1 MIESDSTLKEKVKT
15 LLEESLFCINNDE
28 VFLHPAVIGDCV
40 KSLIGTDLENPYI
53 DLLDWLGGEVEKSD
67 KKEASKP
74 SKPIEA
80 QTTSYKQL
88 QEALVLKDKL
98 LIEDILTRLS
108 LLTDG
113 TQLIEVLIQMS
124 LQQTGKSFTSIWRI
138 YKILNFIEV
147 KDRLHSY
154 KAMCDFILKD
164 DFREDS
170 FIKDEI
176 SHEEVFHISDDY
188 FNIVIFSHILD
199 CKNHSFIRKDELLL
213 ALNNMMSYIGTNK
226 GKNTLEIHEK
236 SMQKDRGIV
245 LNKIRSD
252 SLTLSRKNILIL
264 DCIRMLIKNSPTIND
279 KIIDFMYKQLKS
291 S

>member
-1 MIESDSTLKEKVKT
+1 MIESQSTLKEKVKT

-28 VFLHPAVIGDCV
+28 IFLHPAVIGDCV

-53 DLLDWLGGEVEKSD
+53 DLLDWLGGEVGESD
-67 KKEASKP
+67 KKETPKP
-74 SKPIEA
+74 SKPVEA

-88 QEALVLKDKL
+88 QEALVCKDKK

-108 LLTDG
+108 VLTDG

-124 LQQTGKSFTSIWRI
+124 LHQTGKTFTSIWRI

-147 KDRLHSY
+147 EDRLHSY
-154 KAMCDFILKD
+154 KVMCDFILKD

-170 FIKDEI
+170 FIKDEM
-176 SHEEVFHISDDY
+176 SHQEVFYISDDY

-213 ALNNMMSYIGTNK
+213 ALNNMMGYIGASK
-226 GKNTLEIHEK
+226 GKNTLEVHKK
-236 SMQKDRGIV
+236 SMQKDRKSV
-245 LNKIRSD
+245 LDKIRSN

-264 DCIRMLIKNSPTIND
+264 DCIRMLIKNSPAIND
-279 KIIDFMYKQLKS
+279 EIIDFMYKQLKS
-291 S
+291 N

>member
-1 MIESDSTLKEKVKT
+1 MIESQSTLKEKVKT

-53 DLLDWLGGEVEKSD
+53 DLLDWLGGEVGKSD

-74 SKPIEA
+74 SKPIET

-88 QEALVLKDKL
+88 QEALVCKDKK

-108 LLTDG
+108 VLTDG

-124 LQQTGKSFTSIWRI
+124 LHQTGKSFVSIWRI
-138 YKILNFIEV
+138 YKILNFIEI

-154 KAMCDFILKD
+154 KVMCDFILND
-164 DFREDS
+164 DFREDA
-170 FIKDEI
+170 FKDKK
-176 SHEEVFHISDDY
+176 VFHDAEIYISNDY
-188 FNIVIFSHILD
+188 MDIAIYAHILD
-199 CKNHSFIRKDELLL
+199 CKNHTFIRQESLST
-213 ALNNMMSYIGTNK
+213 ALNRMIAYIVEDK
-226 GKNTLEIHEK
+226 AKNNIEIHEK
-236 SMQKDRGIV
+236 SMQKDRGEV
-245 LNKIRSD
+245 LNKIRSE
-252 SLTLSRKNILIL
+252 SLNLSRKSILIL

-279 KIIDFMYKQLKS
+279 EIINFMYKQLKS
-291 S
+291 N